1 MKVSWF
7 HLMPYRFLPDDFKE
21 KYRSVWVD
29 VPSVLYEPE
38 KGHFLY
44 NEFLDELEHAERVGF
59 DGLCVN
65 EHHNNAYGLMPSPNL
80 MAAALSRRTSS
91 AALTVLGNS
100 IALYNPPIRVAEEFA
115 MLDVMSGG
123 RLIAGFPVGSSMDT
137 NFAYGEIPANLREK
151 YREAHDLIIHAWTR
165 PDPFAFN
172 GKYTQLRY
180 VNIWP
185 RPVQKPHPP
194 IWVPGGGSI
203 ETWDWVIEH
212 NYMYAYLSYFGYKR
226 GKKVMDGYWEAVDRH
241 DVEANPYRAGFLQL
255 VAVSETDAKAEADYA
270 KHADYFY
277 KFCLHVF
284 DGFADAP
291 GYRTMNTLK
300 AGFRPQ
306 VGSAASRERQQL
318 TWGEYLDN
326 GYIIAGSPKTVRERL
341 REALEQMRVGHLM
354 VLCQFGSM
362 PPELAKQNSALFGS
376 EVLPFI
382 RDLWSTYED
391 HWWPKPLAARAQPA
405 AM

>member
-1 MKVSWF
+1 MKTSWF

-29 VPSVLYEPE
+29 VPSQLYEPD
-38 KGHFLY
+38 KGHLLY

-80 MAAALSRRTSS
+80 MAAALSRRTTD

-115 MLDVMSGG
+115 MLDVISGG

-137 NFAYGEIPANLREK
+137 NFAYGEVPAKLREK
-151 YREAHDLIIHAWTR
+151 YREAHDLIVQAWTR

-194 IWVPGGGSI
+194 VWVPGGGSI

-226 GKKVMDGYWEAVDRH
+226 GKTVMDGYWEAVDRH
-241 DVEANPYRAGFLQL
+241 NVEPNPYRAGFLQL
-255 VAVSETDAKAEADYA
+255 VAVSETDAKAEAEYA

-277 KFCLHVF
+277 KFCLHVY

-291 GYRTMNTLK
+291 GYRTLNTLK
-300 AGFRPQ
+300 VGLRPQ

-318 TWGEYLDN
+318 TWKEYLDS
-326 GYIIAGSPKTVRERL
+326 GYIIAGSPQTVRQQL
-341 REALEQMRVGHLM
+341 REAMEQMRVGHLM

-362 PPELAKQNSALFGS
+362 PPELAKQNTALFAA
-376 EVLPFI
+376 EVMPYV
-382 RDLWSTYED
+382 RDLWREYED
-391 HWWPKPLAARAQPA
+391 HWWPRPLPVRAQPA
-405 AM
+405 AL

>member
-1 MKVSWF
+1 
-7 HLMPYRFLPDDFKE
+7 
-21 KYRSVWVD
+21 
-29 VPSVLYEPE
+29 
-38 KGHFLY
+38 
-44 NEFLDELEHAERVGF
+44 
-59 DGLCVN
+59 
-65 EHHNNAYGLMPSPNL
+65 
-80 MAAALSRRTSS
+80 
-91 AALTVLGNS
+91 
-100 IALYNPPIRVAEEFA
+100 
-115 MLDVMSGG
+115 
-123 RLIAGFPVGSSMDT
+123 
-137 NFAYGEIPANLREK
+137 
-151 YREAHDLIIHAWTR
+151 
-165 PDPFAFN
+165 
-172 GKYTQLRY
+172 
-180 VNIWP
+180 
-185 RPVQKPHPP
+185 
-194 IWVPGGGSI
+194 
-203 ETWDWVIEH
+203 VIEH

-405 AM
+405 AI

>member
-1 MKVSWF
+1 MKTSWF

-29 VPSVLYEPE
+29 VPSDLYEPD
-38 KGHFLY
+38 KGHLLY
-44 NEFLDELEHAERVGF
+44 NEFLDELEYAERVGF
-59 DGLCVN
+59 DGVCVN

-80 MAAALSRRTSS
+80 MAAALCRRTMN

-137 NFAYGEIPANLREK
+137 NFAYGEVPAKLREK
-151 YREAHDLIIHAWTR
+151 YREAHDLIVHAWTR
-165 PDPFAFN
+165 PAPFAFN

-194 IWVPGGGSI
+194 VWVPGGGSI

-226 GKKVMDGYWEAVDRH
+226 GKTVMEGYWEAVARH
-241 DVEANPYRAGFLQL
+241 NIEPNPYRAGFLQL
-255 VAVSETDAKAEADYA
+255 VAVSETDAEAEAVYA

-291 GYRTMNTLK
+291 GYRTLNTLK
-300 AGFRPQ
+300 AGLRPQ
-306 VGSAASRERQQL
+306 VGSSASRERQQL
-318 TWGEYLDN
+318 TWKEYLDN
-326 GYIIAGSPKTVRERL
+326 GYIIGGSPKTVRERL
-341 REALEQMRVGHLM
+341 REAMEQMRVGHLM

-362 PPELAKQNSALFGS
+362 PPELAKQNTALFAA
-376 EVLPFI
+376 EVMPYI
-382 RDLWSTYED
+382 RDLWQEYED
-391 HWWPKPLAARAQPA
+391 HWWPKPLPVRAQPA
-405 AM
+405 TL

>member
-1 MKVSWF
+1 
-7 HLMPYRFLPDDFKE
+7 
-21 KYRSVWVD
+21 
-29 VPSVLYEPE
+29 
-38 KGHFLY
+38 
-44 NEFLDELEHAERVGF
+44 
-59 DGLCVN
+59 
-65 EHHNNAYGLMPSPNL
+65 
-80 MAAALSRRTSS
+80 
-91 AALTVLGNS
+91 
-100 IALYNPPIRVAEEFA
+100 
-115 MLDVMSGG
+115 MLDVISGG

-137 NFAYGEIPANLREK
+137 NFAYGEVPANLRDK
-151 YREAHDLIIHAWTR
+151 YREAHDLIVQAWTR
-165 PDPFAFN
+165 PDPFTFN

-194 IWVPGGGSI
+194 VWVPGGGSI

-212 NYMYAYLSYFGYKR
+212 HYMYAYLSYFGYKR

-241 DVEANPYRAGFLQL
+241 NVEANPYRAGFLQL
-255 VAVSETDAKAEADYA
+255 VAVSETDAKVEAEYA

-300 AGFRPQ
+300 AGLRPQ

-341 REALEQMRVGHLM
+341 REAMQQMRVGHLM

-362 PPELAKQNSALFGS
+362 PPELAKQNSELFGT
-376 EVLPFI
+376 EVLPYI
-382 RDLWSTYED
+382 RDLWQEYED
-391 HWWPKPLAARAQPA
+391 HWWPKPLAVRAQPA
-405 AM
+405 AT